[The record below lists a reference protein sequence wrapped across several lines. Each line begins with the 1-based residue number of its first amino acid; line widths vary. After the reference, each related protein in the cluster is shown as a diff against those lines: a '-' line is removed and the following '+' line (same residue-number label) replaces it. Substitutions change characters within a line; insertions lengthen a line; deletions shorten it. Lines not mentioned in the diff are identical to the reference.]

1 MANLFNASD
10 LNQINKVFQEDIP
23 DTFLKNDIIYHQAGQ
38 IYDRFMESNNDQAF
52 TDVNLKGLIVDSSS
66 KKDAAVKFSQ
76 MGRTDMSEHYVLVN
90 FDQLRENNLVDAN
103 EQLLMQAEA
112 DYITVRGERYEVT
125 SVIQVPDLA
134 TLKTYVKVVYRDNI
148 RPKR

>member
-1 MANLFNASD
+1 MANLFNAND

-38 IYDRFMESNNDQAF
+38 IYDRFMESNDDQAF
-52 TDVNLKGLIVDSSS
+52 RDIPLKGLIVDSDS
-66 KKDAAVKFSQ
+66 KQDAAVKFSQ
-76 MGRTDMSEHYVLVN
+76 MGRTDMSEHYVLIN
-90 FDQLRENNLVDAN
+90 FAQLEANDLVDAN
-103 EQLLMQAEA
+103 REILLQANA
-112 DYITVRGERYEVT
+112 DYMTLRGERYEVT
-125 SVIQVPDLA
+125 SVTQVPDLA

>member
-38 IYDRFMESNNDQAF
+38 IYDRFMESNDEQEF
-52 TDVNLKGLIVDSSS
+52 RDLPLKGLIVDSSS
-66 KKDAAVKFSQ
+66 KQDAAVKFSQ
-76 MGRTDMSEHYVLVN
+76 LGRTDMSEHYVLIN
-90 FDQLRENNLVDAN
+90 FAQLEANGLLDAN
-103 EQLLMQAEA
+103 RELLLKANA
-112 DYITVRGERYEVT
+112 DYMTLRGERYEVT
-125 SVIQVPDLA
+125 AVTQVPDLS